1 MKMPFGKFR
10 GHRVQDLPDDYLEW
24 LTGLDNLRGRLRTVV
39 ERERRCRQ
47 WEEESRRPVE
57 HAPELDAEDRALLA
71 ELIRAGYRA
80 LALRYHPDQ
89 GGSTETMLRLN
100 RIMERLRRGELAA

>member
-1 MKMPFGKFR
+1 M
-10 GHRVQDLPDDYLEW
+10 
-24 LTGLDNLRGRLRTVV
+24 